1 MSANEVTNNL
11 KGKIITKPQVLKWH
25 VVQNP
30 EVETSVVIKELK
42 TEDTYAYTYET
53 PAEWTP
59 YNSNLQMHGMKV
71 YVKDPVPDHYHSLYD
86 NAFFILDM
94 VREERQ
100 RQIREK
106 EKAEKITKET
116 RETWL

>member
-1 MSANEVTNNL
+1 M
-11 KGKIITKPQVLKWH
+11 
-25 VVQNP
+25 
-30 EVETSVVIKELK
+30 VIKEQK

-53 PAEWTP
+53 PTEWTP
-59 YNSNLQMHGMKV
+59 YNSNLQMHGIKVLVFFFSLFFKIDLQV

-94 VREERQ
+94 VREERR

-106 EKAEKITKET
+106 EKAEKTPEET
-116 RETWL
+116 IKETWL

>member
-1 MSANEVTNNL
+1 M
-11 KGKIITKPQVLKWH
+11 
-25 VVQNP
+25 
-30 EVETSVVIKELK
+30 VIKEQK

-53 PAEWTP
+53 PTEWTP
-59 YNSNLQMHGMKV
+59 YNSNLQMHGIKVLVYIFSLFFKTNIQV

-94 VREERQ
+94 VREERR

-116 RETWL
+116 IKETWL

>member
-1 MSANEVTNNL
+1 M
-11 KGKIITKPQVLKWH
+11 
-25 VVQNP
+25 
-30 EVETSVVIKELK
+30 VIKEQK

-53 PAEWTP
+53 PTEWTP
-59 YNSNLQMHGMKV
+59 YNSNLQMHGIKVLVFFYLFFLFLKINLQV

-94 VREERQ
+94 VREERR

-116 RETWL
+116 IKETWL

>member
-1 MSANEVTNNL
+1 M
-11 KGKIITKPQVLKWH
+11 
-25 VVQNP
+25 
-30 EVETSVVIKELK
+30 ETSVVIKEQI

-53 PAEWTP
+53 PTEWTP
-59 YNSNLQMHGMKV
+59 YNSNLQMHGIKVLVFFFSLFYKTDLQV

-106 EKAEKITKET
+106 KKAEKITEET
-116 RETWL
+116 IKETWL